1 MKSPFVHDL
10 GLSSNSKKKD
20 NREIINVFVLVEL
33 ICRILVLKFDY
44 ICK

>member
-1 MKSPFVHDL
+1 MTWVFQVVIL
-10 GLSSNSKKKD
+10 KKKD